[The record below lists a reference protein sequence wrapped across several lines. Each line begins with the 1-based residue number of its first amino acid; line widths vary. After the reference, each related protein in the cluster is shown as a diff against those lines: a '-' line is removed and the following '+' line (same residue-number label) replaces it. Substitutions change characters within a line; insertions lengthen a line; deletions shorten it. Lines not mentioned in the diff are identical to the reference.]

1 MLAILGLFP
10 FELKTAPFQQLRR
23 ATSWRWVGNKR
34 IGKRAAYQYA
44 GLGEDTITLSG
55 KLMPEITGGP
65 TTLDALR
72 LMGDQGK
79 AWTLI
84 GGDGTI
90 YGLFIIKNVE
100 ETKTAFFKDGTPR
113 KIEFN
118 LSLERADDTNIDQL
132 GALTRV
138 GLGLLT

>member
-1 MLAILGLFP
+1 
-10 FELKTAPFQQLRR
+10 
-23 ATSWRWVGNKR
+23 
-34 IGKRAAYQYA
+34 
-44 GLGEDTITLSG
+44 
-55 KLMPEITGGP
+55 
-65 TTLDALR
+65 
-72 LMGDQGK
+72 MGDQGK